1 VASANA
7 ARTASSRSP
16 RLRIY
21 RAMAS
26 RDQHQFPKYGRDTG
40 LELVRLN
47 GYPLN
52 SLEMYGMKSLPS
64 VLDVKTN
71 RIDHGVSAGKH
82 VGNCPFVVNVDLDRL
97 KLGKIPPGLILRAD
111 ALLE

>member
-1 VASANA
+1 
-7 ARTASSRSP
+7 
-16 RLRIY
+16 
-21 RAMAS
+21 MAS

-82 VGNCPFVVNVDLDRL
+82 VGNCPFVANVDLDRL